1 MLTAILGPKMKKTD
15 QINQKATQGDYKNKS
30 KKLPKCSQNAGFYLQ
45 RDTKFATMAVMGVVF
60 LQLLIYIFLVFLTRF
75 S

>member
-1 MLTAILGPKMKKTD
+1 MKKAD
-15 QINQKATQGDYKNKS
+15 QINQKATQGDYKKIT
-30 KKLPKCSQNAGFYLQ
+30 KKLPKYGQNAGFYLQ

-60 LQLLIYIFLVFLTRF
+60 LQLLIYTFLVFLARN